1 MSRRETEQQ
10 LFSLAK
16 GKAGA
21 NGLELIRFEDSLN
34 YPDLNLEFAERP
46 FFRLSRSVGGALR
59 WSVDLWPSED
69 EFALIKWDP
78 EHKGPV
84 LNLPRYWT
92 ILDAVEEMITL
103 IAEENI
109 AADAKFR
116 RRPHPSLR
124 RRR

>member
-16 GKAGA
+16 GKADA
-21 NGLELIRFEDSLN
+21 NGLELIRFEGSLD

-46 FFRLSRSVGGALR
+46 FFRLSRSVGGVLR

-84 LNLPRYWT
+84 LRLPRYWT
-92 ILDAVEEMITL
+92 ILDAVEEMIT
-103 IAEENI
+103 AI
-109 AADAKFR
+109 AAEKIAAESR
-116 RRPHPSLR
+116 RRPKPSLR
-124 RRR
+124 RRH